1 MGRARTPGR
10 IIFEGGF
17 NMDVLCKALSEVL
30 STPEKKVTITATKKE
45 NNHDRRTEE
54 NA

>member
-1 MGRARTPGR
+1 MGRARTPVR

-17 NMDVLCKALSEVL
+17 NMDVLCKALSDVL

-45 NNHDRRTEE
+45 NYNEKTVEE
-54 NA
+54 NS